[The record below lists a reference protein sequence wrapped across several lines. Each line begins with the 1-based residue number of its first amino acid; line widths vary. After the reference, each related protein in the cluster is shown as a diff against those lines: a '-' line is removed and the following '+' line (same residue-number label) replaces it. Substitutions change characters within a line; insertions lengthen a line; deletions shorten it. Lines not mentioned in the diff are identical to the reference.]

1 MRDDPYLHSACVAGA
16 SKVDELEALLA
27 EAGFIDIC
35 IQPKDESRDFIKDW
49 APGSGVEDYVI
60 SAVIEARKA

>member
-1 MRDDPYLHSACVAGA
+1 VAGA
-16 SKVDELEALLA
+16 SKVNELEALLA
-27 EAGFIDIC
+27 EAGFIDIR

-60 SAVIEARKA
+60 SAIIEARKA